1 MATNNGTAE
10 KALFDPPQGDGFPEF
25 TLDRILTEIGSYQ
38 EMIPRWWSSRRDKK
52 LRELAFGND
61 YTQLAINTAVLKL
74 SGIPLTVQ
82 AKNMNVSAH
91 QRLADEFDE
100 MLQAILPDLLPRYI
114 QDLLTQDNGAF
125 AVVMDEQRD
134 ARQPVIGMPTGIMH
148 LDAAYCHRTGHAE
161 YPIRYSHRENDGTE
175 HWYPIHHSRLIEM
188 VELRSSERD
197 MYGVGRCF
205 MSRVIQTARTLLD
218 MVTLEQETIGSRPAT
233 EIIHGEG
240 FDSPEILKKAFREAT
255 LAGDNAGLSIH
266 GGRIYMTSE
275 IGSKVNR
282 IPLRTYPDGFN
293 KERDLTLGMYVIASA
308 MGMDARELWPATA
321 SGATKADAS
330 IQHMKTQAKL
340 PAWWIRNLTMELES
354 KFLPSSLRIVSDYT
368 DDEQD
373 ERRAA
378 ISRARASRRSA
389 DMTSAITDKRAER
402 EMMLED
408 GELTQA
414 QFDRLELADGRT
426 PDGLPVRVLFSDS
439 SNDDLRMLLAVA
451 PDPLDLEANDPAT
464 IVRAIDDRLIVAET
478 VAYNNGTANQKQ
490 TARLAMAALNWLRGQ
505 YTSTGAGE
513 ARRSPQD
520 GPNGEEDDDADED
533 DGQPGNG
540 AEGQGEPPTMKEW
553 AAHLSAQGYS
563 DLVKM
568 AEDDIEGH
576 LSDYEAEILE
586 FARSLGRGDFD
597 EEEFERRL
605 ANVAKAMILFLFLL
619 GSGRAA
625 DDVPPE
631 ARAELEEWVRIHTE
645 SAGKLAR
652 SIVDGKFA
660 RSRGRLSIRKLRR
673 RIRLWM
679 NRAAG
684 IFALAQTYD
693 PRDPMLEWVWSPE
706 KDHCT
711 DCLRLNGQVHP
722 ASGWRASGWVPRGR
736 MLECEGWECGCRFVR
751 TDKTERGGY

>member
-414 QFDRLELADGRT
+414 QFDSLELADGRT

-540 AEGQGEPPTMKEW
+540 AEGQGEPPTLKEW

-631 ARAELEEWVRIHTE
+631 ARAELEEWVGIHTE
-645 SAGKLAR
+645 SARKLAA
-652 SIVDGKFA
+652 SIVEGGFA
-660 RSRGRLSIRKLRR
+660 RSRGRLSVRKLRR

-684 IFALAQTYD
+684 VFALAQTYD
-693 PRDPMLEWVWSPE
+693 PRDPFLRWQYGPTE
-706 KDHCT
+706 HCK
-711 DCLRLNGQVHP
+711 DCLRLHGQVHR
-722 ASGWRASGWVPRGR
+722 AADWRASGWIPRSR
-736 MLECEGWECGCRFVR
+736 VLECGGWQCQCSWVRAEGPEQ
-751 TDKTERGGY
+751 GGY